1 MNAKPTQT
9 LREALARFFLRCA
22 LRNLAYARKLTS
34 SGFTNDLACNAR
46 IQTEQAI
53 LFTHQ

>member
-1 MNAKPTQT
+1 MNAKLIQT
-9 LREALARFFLRCA
+9 LREALARFFLCCA

-34 SGFTNDLACNAR
+34 SGFTDDLACNAR